1 MNNNEMM
8 QSEDEISLF
17 DLWEKLREG
26 RQFVLGGACLGGL
39 VAGLA
44 LVIITPKYEA
54 TSTLQIA
61 TIAGK
66 EIEPATT
73 TLERFKSS
81 PFVVEAAK
89 QAGMEAVVE
98 QIGLGDGVVGN
109 YVKAQLV
116 KGTSLLELKT
126 SGDTPESSRKLN
138 DVLIL
143 QLERRHE
150 VLGAALT
157 EKLASDVALTKEKL
171 KTVEQELAELSRV
184 SYVNNPKDAQ
194 FSPVSLLMS
203 QKIQKQSEMFGL
215 RQQLTNL
222 ELMQLP
228 PATQKTQA
236 IEAPFVPAKPVSPKK
251 ALLLALGLIG
261 GLLLGVLT
269 VFIRDGW
276 LRAKQARAQAESA

>member
-8 QSEDEISLF
+8 QAEDEISLF

-26 RQFVLGGACLGGL
+26 RRFVFGGACLGVL
-39 VAGLA
+39 VAGL
-44 LVIITPKYEA
+44 LTVVIAPKYEA

-81 PFVVEAAK
+81 PFVQEAAK
-89 QAGMEAVVE
+89 QAGIERLAE
-98 QIGLGDGVVGN
+98 RISLGDVVIGD
-109 YVKAQLV
+109 YARAQLV

-126 SGDTPESSRKLN
+126 FGDTPESSKKLN
-138 DVLIL
+138 DVLVQ
-143 QLERRHE
+143 QLEQRHE
-150 VLGAALT
+150 FLGAALK
-157 EKLASDVALTKEKL
+157 ENLVSDIALTKEKL
-171 KTVEQELAELSRV
+171 KTVEQELVELSRV

-236 IEAPFVPAKPVSPKK
+236 IESPFVPAKPVSPKK
-251 ALLLALGLIG
+251 ALLLVLGLIG
-261 GLLLGVLT
+261 GLLLGILT
-269 VFIRDGW
+269 LFVRDGW
-276 LRAKQARAQAESA
+276 LRAKQARAPAESA

>member
-8 QSEDEISLF
+8 QAEDEISLF

-26 RQFVLGGACLGGL
+26 RQFVLGGACLGVL
-39 VAGLA
+39 AAGLA
-44 LVIITPKYEA
+44 LVVIAPKYEA
-54 TSTLQIA
+54 TSILQIA
-61 TIAGK
+61 TIASK

-81 PFVVEAAK
+81 SFVQEAVK
-89 QAGMEAVVE
+89 QAGIETLVE
-98 QIGLGDGVVGN
+98 RLSLGDVVIGD

-126 SGDTPESSRKLN
+126 FGDTPESSRKLN
-138 DVLIL
+138 DIL
-143 QLERRHE
+143 VQQLEQRHE
-150 VLGAALT
+150 VLGAALK
-157 EKLASDVALTKEKL
+157 EKLASDIALTKEKL
-171 KTVEQELAELSRV
+171 KTVEQELAELSQV
-184 SYVNNPKDAQ
+184 SYVNNPKDVQ

-251 ALLLALGLIG
+251 ILLLVLGLIG

-269 VFIRDGW
+269 VFIKDGW